1 MSKTFTVTRK
11 VTEDLIDNN
20 NHMHDAYYNVI
31 FSDVI
36 NEFNYSHGLS
46 LKEREESQFTVFT
59 IEAHTTYLAELS
71 LDQSFTVELYLYDY
85 DYKRTHLFLR
95 MLHENGTIAA
105 TNEVMMMGID
115 KNQRRSAPF
124 PEKYME
130 IIEAYDLE
138 QEKIEWPKQ
147 IGHRI
152 GCLLYTSPSPRD
164 S

>member
-46 LKEREESQFTVFT
+46 LKEREESQYTVFT

-85 DYKRTHLFLR
+85 DYKHTHLFLR
-95 MLHENGTIAA
+95 MLHEDGTIAA
-105 TNEVMMMGID
+105 TNEVIMMGID

-130 IIEAYDLE
+130 FIEAYDLE

-147 IGHRI
+147 LGHRI
-152 GCLLYTSPSPRD
+152 GIPKKGE
-164 S
+164 

>member
-46 LKEREESQFTVFT
+46 IKEREESQYTVFT

-95 MLHENGTIAA
+95 MLHEDGTIAA
-105 TNEVMMMGID
+105 TNEVIMMGID

-130 IIEAYDLE
+130 FIEAYDLE

-147 IGHRI
+147 LGHRI
-152 GCLLYTSPSPRD
+152 GIPKKGE
-164 S
+164 

>member
-1 MSKTFTVTRK
+1 MSKIFTVTRK

-46 LKEREESQFTVFT
+46 LKEREESQYTVFT

-95 MLHENGTIAA
+95 MLHEDGTIAA

-124 PEKYME
+124 PEKYM
-130 IIEAYDLE
+130 
-138 QEKIEWPKQ
+138 
-147 IGHRI
+147 
-152 GCLLYTSPSPRD
+152 
-164 S
+164 

>member
-1 MSKTFTVTRK
+1 MSKTFTITRK

-46 LKEREESQFTVFT
+46 LKEREESQYTVFT

-95 MLHENGTIAA
+95 MLHEDGTIAA
-105 TNEVMMMGID
+105 TNEVIMMGID

-130 IIEAYDLE
+130 FIEAYDLE

-147 IGHRI
+147 LGHRI
-152 GCLLYTSPSPRD
+152 GIPKKGE
-164 S
+164 

>member
-1 MSKTFTVTRK
+1 MSKPFTVTRK

-46 LKEREESQFTVFT
+46 LKEREESQYTVFT

-95 MLHENGTIAA
+95 MLHEDGTIAA
-105 TNEVMMMGID
+105 TNEVIMMGID

-130 IIEAYDLE
+130 FIEAYDLE

-147 IGHRI
+147 LGHRI
-152 GCLLYTSPSPRD
+152 GIPKKGE
-164 S
+164 

>member
-46 LKEREESQFTVFT
+46 LKEREESQYTVFT

-95 MLHENGTIAA
+95 MLHEDGTIAA
-105 TNEVMMMGID
+105 TNEVIMMGID

-130 IIEAYDLE
+130 FIEAYDLE

-147 IGHRI
+147 LGHRI
-152 GCLLYTSPSPRD
+152 GIPKNGE
-164 S
+164 

>member
-1 MSKTFTVTRK
+1 MSKIFTVTRK

-46 LKEREESQFTVFT
+46 LKEREESQYTVFT

-95 MLHENGTIAA
+95 MLHEDGTIAA

-124 PEKYME
+124 HEKYME
-130 IIEAYDLE
+130 FIEAYDLE

-147 IGHRI
+147 LGHRI
-152 GCLLYTSPSPRD
+152 GIPKKGE
-164 S
+164 

>member
-46 LKEREESQFTVFT
+46 LKEREESQYTVFT

-95 MLHENGTIAA
+95 MLHEDGTIAA

-138 QEKIEWPKQ
+138 QEKIEWPK
-147 IGHRI
+147 
-152 GCLLYTSPSPRD
+152 
-164 S
+164 

>member
-46 LKEREESQFTVFT
+46 LKEREESQYTVFT

-71 LDQSFTVELYLYDY
+71 LDQTFTVELYLYDY

-95 MLHENGTIAA
+95 MLHEDGTIAA

-130 IIEAYDLE
+130 FIEAYDLE

-147 IGHRI
+147 LGHRI
-152 GCLLYTSPSPRD
+152 GIPKKGE
-164 S
+164 

>member
-1 MSKTFTVTRK
+1 MSNTFTITRK

-46 LKEREESQFTVFT
+46 LKEREESQYTVFT

-71 LDQSFTVELYLYDY
+71 LNQTFTVELYLYDY

-95 MLHENGTIAA
+95 MLHEDGTIAA

-124 PEKYME
+124 SEKYMKY
-130 IIEAYDLE
+130 IEAYDLE
-138 QEKIEWPKQ
+138 QETIEWPKQ
-147 IGHRI
+147 LGHRI
-152 GCLLYTSPSPRD
+152 GIPKKGE
-164 S
+164 

>member
-95 MLHENGTIAA
+95 MLHEDGSIAA

-130 IIEAYDLE
+130 FIEAYDLE

-147 IGHRI
+147 LGHRI
-152 GCLLYTSPSPRD
+152 GIPKKGE
-164 S
+164 

>member
-1 MSKTFTVTRK
+1 MNKTFTVTRT
-11 VTEDLIDNN
+11 VTEDAIDDN

-46 LKEREESQFTVFT
+46 LKEREESQYTVFT

-95 MLHENGTIAA
+95 MLHEDGTIAA
-105 TNEVMMMGID
+105 TNEVIMMGID

-130 IIEAYDLE
+130 FIEAYDLE

-147 IGHRI
+147 LGHRI
-152 GCLLYTSPSPRD
+152 GIPKKGE
-164 S
+164 

>member
-46 LKEREESQFTVFT
+46 LKEREESQYTVFT

-95 MLHENGTIAA
+95 MFHEDGTIAA
-105 TNEVMMMGID
+105 TNEVIMMGID

-130 IIEAYDLE
+130 FIEAYDLE

-147 IGHRI
+147 LGHRI
-152 GCLLYTSPSPRD
+152 GIPKKGE
-164 S
+164 

>member
-95 MLHENGTIAA
+95 MLHEDGTIAA

-115 KNQRRSAPF
+115 KNQRRSALF

-152 GCLLYTSPSPRD
+152 GIPKKGE
-164 S
+164 

>member
-95 MLHENGTIAA
+95 MLHEDGTIAA
-105 TNEVMMMGID
+105 TNEVIMMGID

-152 GCLLYTSPSPRD
+152 GIPKKGE
-164 S
+164 

>member
-1 MSKTFTVTRK
+1 MSKIFTVTRK

-46 LKEREESQFTVFT
+46 LKEREESQYTVFT

-95 MLHENGTIAA
+95 MLHEDGTIAA

-124 PEKYME
+124 PEKYKE
-130 IIEAYDLE
+130 FIEAYDLE

-147 IGHRI
+147 LGHRI
-152 GCLLYTSPSPRD
+152 GIPKKGE
-164 S
+164 

>member
-95 MLHENGTIAA
+95 MLHEDGTIAA
-105 TNEVMMMGID
+105 TNEVIMMGID

-130 IIEAYDLE
+130 FIEAYDLE

-147 IGHRI
+147 LGHRI
-152 GCLLYTSPSPRD
+152 GIPKKGE
-164 S
+164 

>member
-46 LKEREESQFTVFT
+46 LKEREESQYTVFT

-95 MLHENGTIAA
+95 MLHEDGTIAA
-105 TNEVMMMGID
+105 TNEVIMMGID

-130 IIEAYDLE
+130 FIEAYDLE

-147 IGHRI
+147 LGHRI
-152 GCLLYTSPSPRD
+152 GIPKKGE
-164 S
+164 

>member
-46 LKEREESQFTVFT
+46 LKEREESQYTVFT

-95 MLHENGTIAA
+95 MLHEDGTIAA
-105 TNEVMMMGID
+105 TNEVIMMGID

-130 IIEAYDLE
+130 FIEAYDLE

-147 IGHRI
+147 LGHRI
-152 GCLLYTSPSPRD
+152 CITKELEK
-164 S
+164 

>member
-46 LKEREESQFTVFT
+46 LKEREESQYTVFT

-95 MLHENGTIAA
+95 MLHEDGTIAA

-130 IIEAYDLE
+130 FIEAYDLE
-138 QEKIEWPKQ
+138 QEKLS
-147 IGHRI
+147 G
-152 GCLLYTSPSPRD
+152 LNN
-164 S
+164 

>member
-95 MLHENGTIAA
+95 MLHEDGTIAA

-130 IIEAYDLE
+130 FIEAYDLE

-147 IGHRI
+147 LGHRI
-152 GCLLYTSPSPRD
+152 GIPKKG
-164 S
+164 

>member
-46 LKEREESQFTVFT
+46 LKEREESQYTVFA

-71 LDQSFTVELYLYDY
+71 LDQTFTIELYLYDY

-95 MLHENGTIAA
+95 MLQEDGTIAA

-130 IIEAYDLE
+130 FIEAYDLE

-147 IGHRI
+147 LGHRI
-152 GCLLYTSPSPRD
+152 GIPKKGE
-164 S
+164 

>member
-46 LKEREESQFTVFT
+46 LKEREESQYTVFT

-85 DYKRTHLFLR
+85 DYKRTHLFLS
-95 MLHENGTIAA
+95 LIHI
-105 TNEVMMMGID
+105 
-115 KNQRRSAPF
+115 
-124 PEKYME
+124 
-130 IIEAYDLE
+130 
-138 QEKIEWPKQ
+138 
-147 IGHRI
+147 
-152 GCLLYTSPSPRD
+152 
-164 S
+164 

>member
-46 LKEREESQFTVFT
+46 LKEREESQYKVFT

-95 MLHENGTIAA
+95 MLHEDGTIAA

-130 IIEAYDLE
+130 FIEAYDLE

-147 IGHRI
+147 LGHRI
-152 GCLLYTSPSPRD
+152 GIPKKGE
-164 S
+164 

>member
-95 MLHENGTIAA
+95 MLHEDGTIAA

-138 QEKIEWPKQ
+138 QEKIEWPK
-147 IGHRI
+147 
-152 GCLLYTSPSPRD
+152 
-164 S
+164 

>member
-46 LKEREESQFTVFT
+46 LKEREESQYTVFT

-95 MLHENGTIAA
+95 MMHEDGTIAA

-130 IIEAYDLE
+130 FIEAYDLE

-147 IGHRI
+147 LGHRI
-152 GCLLYTSPSPRD
+152 GIPKKGE
-164 S
+164 

>member
-46 LKEREESQFTVFT
+46 LKEREESQYTVFT
-59 IEAHTTYLAELS
+59 IESHTTYLAELS

-95 MLHENGTIAA
+95 MLHEDGTIAA

-130 IIEAYDLE
+130 FIEAYDLE

-147 IGHRI
+147 LGHRI
-152 GCLLYTSPSPRD
+152 GIPKKGE
-164 S
+164 

>member
-46 LKEREESQFTVFT
+46 LKEREESQYTVFT

-95 MLHENGTIAA
+95 MLHEDGTIAA

-130 IIEAYDLE
+130 FIEAYDLE

-147 IGHRI
+147 LGHRI
-152 GCLLYTSPSPRD
+152 GIPKKGE
-164 S
+164 

>member
-1 MSKTFTVTRK
+1 MSKIFTVTRK

-46 LKEREESQFTVFT
+46 LKEREESQYTVFT

-95 MLHENGTIAA
+95 MLHEDGTIAA
-105 TNEVMMMGID
+105 TNEVIMMGID

-130 IIEAYDLE
+130 FIEAYDLE

-147 IGHRI
+147 LGHRI
-152 GCLLYTSPSPRD
+152 GIPKKGE
-164 S
+164 

>member
-36 NEFNYSHGLS
+36 NEINYSHGLS
-46 LKEREESQFTVFT
+46 LKEREESQYTVFT

-95 MLHENGTIAA
+95 MLHEDGTIAA
-105 TNEVMMMGID
+105 TNEVIMMGID

-130 IIEAYDLE
+130 FIEAYDLE

-147 IGHRI
+147 LGHRI
-152 GCLLYTSPSPRD
+152 GIPKKGE
-164 S
+164 

>member
-1 MSKTFTVTRK
+1 MSKTFTLTRK

-46 LKEREESQFTVFT
+46 LKEREESQYTVFT

-95 MLHENGTIAA
+95 MLHEDGTIAA

-138 QEKIEWPKQ
+138 QEKIEWPK
-147 IGHRI
+147 
-152 GCLLYTSPSPRD
+152 
-164 S
+164 

>member
-46 LKEREESQFTVFT
+46 LKEREESQYTVFT

-95 MLHENGTIAA
+95 MLHEDGTIAA

-130 IIEAYDLE
+130 FIETYDLE

-147 IGHRI
+147 LGHRI
-152 GCLLYTSPSPRD
+152 GIPKKGE
-164 S
+164 

>member
-46 LKEREESQFTVFT
+46 LKEREESQYTVFT

-95 MLHENGTIAA
+95 MLHEDGTIAA

-115 KNQRRSAPF
+115 KNQRHSAPF

-130 IIEAYDLE
+130 FIEAYDLE

-147 IGHRI
+147 LGHRI
-152 GCLLYTSPSPRD
+152 GIPKKGE
-164 S
+164 

>member
-20 NHMHDAYYNVI
+20 NHMHAAYYNVI

-46 LKEREESQFTVFT
+46 LKEREESQYTVFT

-95 MLHENGTIAA
+95 MLHEDGTIAA
-105 TNEVMMMGID
+105 TNEVIMMGID

-130 IIEAYDLE
+130 FIEAYDLE
-138 QEKIEWPKQ
+138 QEKIERPKQ
-147 IGHRI
+147 LGHRI
-152 GCLLYTSPSPRD
+152 GIPKKGE
-164 S
+164 